1 MHENAERFLQN
12 ELARAEAV
20 VASETDNTK
29 QHTPTIDNH
38 RGQVMALQKALA
50 WLEMDKPKVVTVIV
64 EKKPEVGVIF
74 GGIAGIVII
83 ILIGSAMVASLIPS

>member
-20 VASETDNTK
+20 VASETDNKK

-38 RGQVMALQKALA
+38 RGQVIALQKALA
-50 WLEMDKPKVVTVIV
+50 WLEMDEPVIRTVIV
-64 EKKPEVGVIF
+64 EKPSENWVIYCSVACLIVLATVG
-74 GGIAGIVII
+74 
-83 ILIGSAMVASLIPS
+83 ASLVGACF

>member
-1 MHENAERFLQN
+1 MHENVEWLLRN

-20 VASETDNTK
+20 VASETNDKK

-50 WLEMDKPKVVTVIV
+50 WLEMEKPVVRTVIV
-64 EKKPEVGVIF
+64 EKPSQNWVIYCSLACLIVLVTVG
-74 GGIAGIVII
+74 
-83 ILIGSAMVASLIPS
+83 ASLVAAIWP